1 MCSPLISY
9 WDAPNANIKQSSKT
23 GGATATEPK
32 NGFNTTLLRTLFSN
46 SSTTASSIP
55 TTDHTLKKSIS
66 KSGIA
71 GATVGAV
78 VGAAAIGGLAFFLVA
93 YKRRKESQESGPDES
108 EEYSEFN
115 HAELHGKTRPV
126 ELGTKFD
133 ATEMPTD
140 LPPQELEGDNAV
152 EIDTLHVRN

>member
-32 NGFNTTLLRTLFSN
+32 NEFNTTSLKTLFSN
-46 SSTTASSIP
+46 SSATASSIP
-55 TTDHTLKKSIS
+55 TTSHTPKKSIS
-66 KSGIA
+66 KCGIA

-78 VGAAAIGGLAFFLVA
+78 VGAAAIGDLVFFLVA

-115 HAELHGKTRPV
+115 HVELHGKTRLV
-126 ELGTKFD
+126 ELGTKLD

-140 LPPQELEGDNAV
+140 LPTQEHEGDNAA
-152 EIDTLHVRN
+152 EIDTSHVRN